1 MRTCHGQRSTQYKLS
16 KKIDGKKQKQI
27 NTTLEYQLYAPFPR
41 STSIDVFVK
50 DRILAMKIHNSR
62 FRNVYR

>member
-1 MRTCHGQRSTQYKLS
+1 MKTYIGQRSTQYKPS

-41 STSIDVFVK
+41 STSIDVFIK